1 MEQNKQNR
9 RHVWMVIALY
19 LLLVAAL
26 SVPMTVSKFESTASA
41 EDSAVIAAF
50 EVAYDEATEY
60 DVNGDPVAGM
70 IDLSGDMMYPGDT
83 RTYQIK
89 VSNHSD
95 VKVSYRAKGIT
106 YGTLPLQCTF
116 RKATEPV
123 VSQATGTLEYEGYEI
138 WKLIVTW
145 PAADNESA
153 YAGQIDAVKVVVD
166 FEQVN

>member
-9 RHVWMVIALY
+9 RHAWMVIALY

-60 DVNGDPVAGM
+60 DVNGDPVAGV
-70 IDLSGDMMYPGDT
+70 IDLSGKMSPGDT
-83 RTYQIK
+83 KTYWIK

-95 VKVSYRAKGIT
+95 VKVSYRAKGVT
-106 YGTLPLQCTF
+106 YGILPLQCTF
-116 RKATEPV
+116 QKATEPA

-138 WKLIVTW
+138 WQLTVTW
-145 PAADNESA
+145 PSAENESM